1 MKQKNEND
9 EEIREIALNKDD
21 MRMLFNV
28 LNNFYRLCRGHKDNL
43 TPIDFVKAKELREKL
58 SLCFDDCLV
67 FQKPG
72 EREREMSQVELQD
85 TIDDMTIVHDHL
97 DDKNWS
103 IAEPEQFVRR
113 MHVEPDICRVG
124 NVEQIKPKA
133 KVNLEGNHPAE
144 VRRQLKELKH

>member
-1 MKQKNEND
+1 MEKQENESD
-9 EEIREIALNKDD
+9 EIIEEIAINKGD
-21 MRMLFNV
+21 MRLLFNV
-28 LNNFYRLCRGHKDNL
+28 LNNFYRLCRGHKDSL

-58 SLCFDDCLV
+58 SLAFDDCLV

-97 DDKNWS
+97 NDKNWS
-103 IAEPEQFVRR
+103 IAEPDQFVQR

-124 NVEQIKPKA
+124 NVEQIRAKTKA
-133 KVNLEGNHPAE
+133 SVSEK
-144 VRRQLKELKH
+144 LKH

>member
-1 MKQKNEND
+1 MLKNKND

-21 MRMLFNV
+21 MRLLFNV

-58 SLCFDDCLV
+58 SLCFDDVMV
-67 FQKPG
+67 FEKPG
-72 EREREMSQVELQD
+72 EKEREISQVELQD

-103 IAEPEQFVRR
+103 MAEPEQFIKR
-113 MHVEPDICRVG
+113 HQVEPDICRVG
-124 NVEQIKPKA
+124 NVEQLKRRSVA
-133 KVNLEGNHPAE
+133 KMLINGKISKTESV
-144 VRRQLKELKH
+144 KH